1 MIWWHGVSSDDMHVI
16 VEHRPWR
23 PIPRRKMTAEAV
35 PGRSGDFIYQED
47 AWEMVRQQY
56 DVYISA
62 DVGRGKL
69 MEVSRAV
76 AQWLLE
82 PAGYQRLEDSYD
94 LDCYRLAYFEGGVDV
109 ENILGRFGRCTL
121 TFVCKPQRY
130 LKSGDDWRR
139 GAFID
144 YLVNNPTAHPASP
157 LLHLQTDG
165 AAMNGTVTVNGET
178 VTVTD
183 GPAEL
188 IIDTEEAT
196 AQWEGTDY
204 TDKVAFSDIIT
215 LKPGANELSLD
226 GISRCWVKPRWWV
239 L

>member
-1 MIWWHGVSSDDMHVI
+1 M
-16 VEHRPWR
+16 
-23 PIPRRKMTAEAV
+23 A
-35 PGRSGDFIYQED
+35 
-47 AWEMVRQQY
+47 
-56 DVYISA
+56 
-62 DVGRGKL
+62 
-69 MEVSRAV
+69 
-76 AQWLLE
+76 
-82 PAGYQRLEDSYD
+82 YD
-94 LDCYRLAYFEGGVDV
+94 LFETFHETLEVLGAERHAGSAFVASEVLQQVAALLEGGVDV